1 MNEQIDKTRRH
12 LFIGTGIGL
21 LSLPAW
27 GAGRLLTPRQTA
39 GPFYPDLPL
48 PDKDSDLTHIPGIAG
63 IAAGEITDLSG
74 QVLDAGGNPLDSVRI
89 EIWQCDANG
98 RYRHSGDNQAIPMDP
113 NFQGFGH
120 TLTDQKGR
128 YRFRTIRPVSYP
140 GRTPHIHAAVFR
152 QGMRP
157 FVTQIYI
164 ADDPRNAE
172 DFLFQRIPVELRPL
186 AVADFIPSNKNG
198 ATFSASFDFVL
209 I

>member
-12 LFIGTGIGL
+12 LFIGIGL
-21 LSLPAW
+21 LSLPVW
-27 GAGRLLTPRQTA
+27 GTARLFTPRQTA

-48 PDKDSDLTHIPGIAG
+48 LDKDNDLTQIPGKAG

-74 QVLDAGGNPLDSVRI
+74 RVLDAGGNPLDGVRV
-89 EIWQCDANG
+89 EIWQCDNNG
-98 RYRHSGDNQAIPMDP
+98 RYRHSGDNQAIAMDP

-120 TLTDQKGR
+120 TITDKDGR
-128 YRFRTIRPVSYP
+128 YHFRTIRPVPYP

-164 ADDPRNAE
+164 ADNPHNAE
-172 DFLFQRIPVELRPL
+172 DFLFQRIPVSLRPL
-186 AVADFIPSNKNG
+186 AVADFTPSNTAG
-198 ATFSASFDFVL
+198 AKLAADFDFVL
-209 I
+209 L